1 MEQKLI
7 EKCKAYCLHFT
18 GLTGIESAIID
29 ISGEPRMQRITEKR
43 FCDCCL
49 FEKKDE
55 LATHTYGCNESFRW
69 NGKYI
74 YYCPIGLVFINSA
87 IVDKK
92 GSLVGAMLM
101 GPILMGDLEDMV
113 GEKKYESMKELFK
126 TLPALNTDQVRN
138 LSELL
143 HAVSL
148 QILASEGYLPLKFSY
163 DQSELLD
170 TMHDMMKKYR
180 NQQGK
185 PLYPIE
191 AENKLKQMIIMG
203 DKDASRKLLNEL
215 LGDVYFCT
223 GLVEI
228 EEIKGRVMELVAV
241 VSRTVIAA
249 GADPRQIFGFN
260 DSNIRAIDEMKDM
273 EELNFWLNGIIHRF
287 ISSTLDL
294 AVAKHSDAIHKVIN
308 YIRNNYQNK
317 ISLTEISDYVFLS
330 KSYLS
335 TTFKEEMGLSITDY
349 INKFRIEK
357 SKALLTESEMTLIEI
372 ALFCGFED
380 QSYFTKIFKKV
391 TGVSP
396 KKYRETKDAK

>member
-7 EKCKAYCLHFT
+7 EKCYAYCLHFT

-29 ISGEPRMQRITEKR
+29 ISGEPRMQPITQKR
-43 FCDCCL
+43 FCDLCV

-74 YYCPIGLVFINSA
+74 YYCPIGLIFVNSA
-87 IVDKK
+87 IVDEK

-101 GPILMGDLEDMV
+101 GPILMGDLEDV
-113 GEKKYESMKELFK
+113 EEEIKYESMKESMK
-126 TLPALNTDQVRN
+126 SLPALKPEQVRN

-163 DQSELLD
+163 DQAELLN
-170 TMHDMMKKYR
+170 TMHDMMKKYG
-180 NQQGK
+180 NHQGK

-215 LGDVYFCT
+215 LGDVYFSA
-223 GLVEI
+223 GLDI

-260 DSNIRAIDEMKDM
+260 DANIRAIDEIKDL

-294 AVAKHSDAIHKVIN
+294 ADAKHSDAIHKVIN
-308 YIRNNYQNK
+308 YVRNNYHNK
-317 ISLTEISDYVFLS
+317 ISLTEISDHVYLS

-335 TTFKEEMGLSITDY
+335 TTFKDEMGLSITDY
-349 INKFRIEK
+349 TNKFRIEK
-357 SKALLTESEMTLIEI
+357 SKALLAESEMTLIEI
-372 ALFCGFED
+372 AFFCGFED

-391 TGVSP
+391 TGAWHKESVEIP
-396 KKYRETKDAK
+396 